1 MLGGNFCM
9 ETLLPDGFF
18 SEVQAQDIQI
28 NLNFKL
34 KKNTNKCSI
43 VSMYHKIFGI

>member
-1 MLGGNFCM
+1 M

-34 KKNTNKCSI
+34 KKTQIN
-43 VSMYHKIFGI
+43 VQL